1 VQAFPSSQ
9 TAAMFVWTQPTAGAH
24 ESFVH
29 TLLSLQLNVPAPGW
43 QLPPLHVSP
52 TVQAFPSLHAAVLFA
67 WTHPAAGEH
76 VSFVHALLSLQSGAP
91 VPGWQLPPPHVSPTV
106 QAFPSSHAAVL
117 FAWTHPTAASHESVV
132 QALLSSQSGAPAP
145 GWQLPPA
152 HASPTVQALPSSH
165 VAALLT

>member
-9 TAAMFVWTQPTAGAH
+9 TAALFVWTQPLAGAH

-29 TLLSLQLNVPAPGW
+29 TLLSLQLNVPTPGW
-43 QLPPLHVSP
+43 QLPPL
-52 TVQAFPSLHAAVLFA
+52 
-67 WTHPAAGEH
+67 
-76 VSFVHALLSLQSGAP
+76 
-91 VPGWQLPPPHVSPTV
+91 HVSPTV